1 MIIFKKH
8 IHNSI
13 VLHRHT
19 IPIHIIPVRKVRIIR
34 VIGEV
39 RIIRVIVRES
49 IENNKI

>member
-19 IPIHIIPVRKVRIIR
+19 IPIHIIR

-39 RIIRVIVRES
+39 RIIRVIGEV
-49 IENNKI
+49 